1 MSDTDKPDFVRQ
13 FVLKQLKEQLDA
25 MQRVQITQLW
35 EAFVKPE
42 AVTVEQ
48 MRKEIYDVVSK
59 AEVEVISQILLA
71 NPVRKPRGMNGGR
84 KKRTVERNEDGSF
97 RLTIDE
103 TSSKAKKDVVKPL
116 TPYGEYETV
125 MVASVPMP
133 KRDKGIK
140 LD

>member
-103 TSSKAKKDVVKPL
+103 TPSKAKKRCGKTL
-116 TPYGEYETV
+116 N
-125 MVASVPMP
+125 A
-133 KRDKGIK
+133 
-140 LD
+140 LW

>member
-1 MSDTDKPDFVRQ
+1 MSDTDKQDFVRQ

-84 KKRTVERNEDGSF
+84 KKREVKSSTDESFSTMVEAAANAAN
-97 RLTIDE
+97 
-103 TSSKAKKDVVKPL
+103 KVAKKELPSYNQDF
-116 TPYGEYETV
+116 V
-125 MVASVPMP
+125 MVASAPHP
-133 KRDKGIK
+133 KKANIIE
-140 LD
+140 L

>member
-1 MSDTDKPDFVRQ
+1 MNDTEKPDFVRQ
-13 FVLKQLKEQLDA
+13 FVLKQLKEQLEA

-84 KKRTVERNEDGSF
+84 KKKEVKSSTDESFSTMVEAAANAAN
-97 RLTIDE
+97 
-103 TSSKAKKDVVKPL
+103 KAAKKELPSYNQDF
-116 TPYGEYETV
+116 V
-125 MVASVPMP
+125 MVASVPHP
-133 KRDKGIK
+133 KKANIIE
-140 LD
+140 L